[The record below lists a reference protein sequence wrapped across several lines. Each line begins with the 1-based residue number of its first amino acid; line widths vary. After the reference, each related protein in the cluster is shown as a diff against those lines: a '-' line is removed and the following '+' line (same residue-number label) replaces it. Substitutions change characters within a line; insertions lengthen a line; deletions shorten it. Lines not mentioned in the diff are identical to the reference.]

1 MRLDALLLVPKEMVR
16 HVYLSIQNNVLL
28 PLFLRVHHIL
38 KYYFPALTFTH
49 SLLMS
54 QMEM

>member
-1 MRLDALLLVPKEMVR
+1 MKLDSLLLVAKEMVR

-28 PLFLRVHHIL
+28 PLFLRVHHTP
-38 KYYFPALTFTH
+38 KYCFPALTFTH
-49 SLLMS
+49 SPLMS